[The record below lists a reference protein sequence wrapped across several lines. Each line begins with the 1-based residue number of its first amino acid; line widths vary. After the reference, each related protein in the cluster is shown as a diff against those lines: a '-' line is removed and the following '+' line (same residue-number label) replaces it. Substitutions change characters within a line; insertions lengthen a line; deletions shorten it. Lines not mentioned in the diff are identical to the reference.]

1 MHSMDKLV
9 KIYNLN
15 KNEKLHA
22 LIQSFEEQALSITE
36 ERKSSLEAMAQIISE
51 ELTSNQ
57 HLDIV
62 IICTH
67 NSRRSQVGELWI
79 RTLVKYFSIENVH
92 AFSGGTEATALHPN
106 MAQAIITTG
115 WKMLHENNQSS
126 NPTYHIS
133 IAGEESQKMFSK
145 KYDDAFNPEKD
156 YLAILVC
163 EEAAEACPIVIGA
176 KHRFPLPYSDPKAFD
191 DTEKQNEKYLECV
204 SLIGTEFFYCFS
216 KVKNHLSSNN

>member
-1 MHSMDKLV
+1 M
-9 KIYNLN
+9 N
-15 KNEKLHA
+15 KNEKLQS
-22 LIQSFEEQALSITE
+22 LIQNFEEQALSITE
-36 ERKSSLEAMAQIISE
+36 ERKNSLDALAQTISE
-51 ELTSNQ
+51 ELTSNE

-79 RTLVKYFSIENVH
+79 RTLANYFSIENVH
-92 AFSGGTEATALHPN
+92 SFSGGTEATALHPN

-133 IAGEESQKMFSK
+133 ISGEESQKMFSK

-163 EEAAEACPIVIGA
+163 DEAAEACPIVIGA

-191 DTEKQNEKYLECV
+191 GTERQNEKYLECV